1 MAKRRISKT
10 KERQGGV
17 VGQLAVCLLHEGMID
32 KAGNEVTTSLTL
44 IDIHD
49 ISRSAKTYG
58 LIHAYIAHP
67 SLALH
72 QLAMRLTS
80 HWKEGYGST
89 YNPDRKSALDN
100 MTALYTLEEI
110 IDDLE
115 KQTGKKPILVATS
128 AKGGG
133 GRTSYSQLKQSLH
146 SDDNVYLLMLGTGWG
161 MGDALLE
168 RAELF
173 LEPIY
178 GPGDYNHLS
187 VRSACAIMLD
197 RLMGI

>member
-1 MAKRRISKT
+1 MAH
-10 KERQGGV
+10 
-17 VGQLAVCLLHEGMID
+17 LAVCLLHEGMVD
-32 KAGNEVTTSLTL
+32 KRGNEVTTSLTL

-58 LIHAYIAHP
+58 LLHAYIAHP
-67 SLALH
+67 SAALH
-72 QLAMRLTS
+72 QLATRLTS

-100 MTALYTLEEI
+100 MTALHSLEEI
-110 IDDLE
+110 LRDL
-115 KQTGKKPILVATS
+115 KARTGNDPILVATS
-128 AKGGG
+128 AKPGGQRIG
-133 GRTSYSQLKQSLH
+133 YATLRERIE
-146 SDDNVYLLMLGTGWG
+146 SDENTYLLMLGTGWG
-161 MGDALLE
+161 MSDALLE
-168 RAELF
+168 RATLF

-197 RLMGI
+197 RLRGR